1 MSGSRV
7 EARESPNDTL
17 TLKKPIRVSLS
28 GAIRLHERQDVLRY
42 ILNNLVTKKKN
53 KFTARKPVPRYNLAA
68 QTIQSQSLTQECLS
82 SVYCAHGMR
91 QEQGYGV
98 FDLCVCS
105 HPRHNTVRL
114 LLKSRPGSG
123 SSKDG

>member
-1 MSGSRV
+1 MSGSRG
-7 EARESPNDTL
+7 EARESPNNTL

-28 GAIRLHERQDVLRY
+28 GAIRLHEGQDVLRY

-68 QTIQSQSLTQECLS
+68 RTIQSQSLSQGCLS

-91 QEQGYGV
+91 QEQVYGV
-98 FDLCVCS
+98 QYSQTAVE
-105 HPRHNTVRL
+105 
-114 LLKSRPGSG
+114 
-123 SSKDG
+123 